1 MAVTGIVAEFNPFHY
16 GHKYLLEQA
25 EGLKIV
31 AMSGNFVQRGEPAI
45 VDKWTRAQ
53 MALENGA
60 DIVVELPFQVAVQ
73 SADYFAQGA
82 VDILAKMGVD
92 TLAFGTEEELDYS
105 EIARVY
111 EEKAEQMTAFL
122 ETLDDSLSYPQKTQ
136 LMWEKFTGI
145 DFSGNTPNHILALA
159 YAKASAGKNLRLQ
172 PIRRQGAAYHS
183 QEKNQL
189 MASATAIR
197 KHISDPEFL
206 EQATPSAELILVS
219 PHLSWDNFYPL
230 LRYQL
235 LTHPDLTQIP
245 QVNQEMA
252 SRISSAIA
260 SAASL
265 EDLVE
270 QVATKRYTK
279 ARVRRLL
286 TYILVNAQE
295 APLSQG
301 IHLLGFTEKG
311 QAHLKGLKKSVH
323 LISKIGAEPWD
334 KPTQQADLVYRLGH
348 SDLPEQTFGRSP
360 IRISKNELG

>member
-82 VDILAKMGVD
+82 VDILAKMGAD
-92 TLAFGTEEELDYS
+92 TLAFGTEEDLDYDR
-105 EIARVY
+105 IAKLY

-122 ETLDDSLSYPQKTQ
+122 ETLDNTLSYPQKNQ
-136 LMWEKFTGI
+136 IMWERFTGI
-145 DFSGNTPNHILALA
+145 DFSGETPNHILALA
-159 YAKASAGKNLRLQ
+159 YVKASAGKNLRLQ
-172 PIRRQGAAYHS
+172 PIKRQGAAYHS

-197 KHISDPEFL
+197 KHISDRAFL
-206 EQATPSAELILVS
+206 EQATPSAGLILS
-219 PHLSWDNFYPL
+219 APHLSWDNFYSL

-245 QVNQEMA
+245 QVNLELA
-252 SRISSAIA
+252 SRLSSAIA

-279 ARVRRLL
+279 ARIRRLL

-295 APLSQG
+295 ATLPQG
-301 IHLLGFTEKG
+301 VHLLGFTEKG
-311 QAHLKGLKKSVH
+311 QAHLKTLKKSVH
-323 LISKIGAEPWD
+323 LISKIGAVPWD

-348 SDLPEQTFGRSP
+348 PDLPEQTFGRSP
-360 IRISKNELG
+360 IRILKNKLG

>member
-1 MAVTGIVAEFNPFHY
+1 MAITGIVAEFNPFHY

-82 VDILAKMGVD
+82 VDILTKMGVD
-92 TLAFGTEEELDYS
+92 TLAFGTEENLDYS

-111 EEKAEQMTAFL
+111 EEKSEQMTAFL
-122 ETLDDSLSYPQKTQ
+122 ATLDDFLSYPQKTQ

-172 PIRRQGAAYHS
+172 PITRQGAAYHS
-183 QEKNQL
+183 QDKNQL

-197 KHISDPEFL
+197 KHISDPVFL
-206 EQATPSAELILVS
+206 KQATPSTELILS
-219 PHLSWDNFYPL
+219 APHLTWDNYYPL

-245 QVNQEMA
+245 QVNQELA

-260 SAASL
+260 SAANL

-295 APLSQG
+295 APLPQG
-301 IHLLGFTEKG
+301 IHLLGFTENG
-311 QAHLKGLKKSVH
+311 QAHLKSLKKSVH
-323 LISKIGAEPWD
+323 LISKIGADPWD
-334 KPTQQADLVYRLGH
+334 KPTQQADLVYRIGH
-348 SDLPEQTFGRSP
+348 PDLPEQTFGRSP
-360 IRISKNELG
+360 IRILKN

>member
-1 MAVTGIVAEFNPFHY
+1 MAITGIIAEFNPFHY

-82 VDILAKMGVD
+82 VDILAKMGID
-92 TLAFGTEEELDYS
+92 TLTFGTEEDLDY
-105 EIARVY
+105 EKIAKLY
-111 EEKAEQMTAFL
+111 EEKAEQMTVFM

-136 LMWEKFTGI
+136 QMWETFTGI

-197 KHISDPEFL
+197 KHISDLAFL
-206 EQATPSAELILVS
+206 EQATPSAELILTA
-219 PHLSWDNFYPL
+219 PHLSWNNFYPL
-230 LRYQL
+230 LRYQI
-235 LTHPDLTQIP
+235 LTHPDLRQIP

-265 EDLVE
+265 EELVE

-295 APLSQG
+295 ASLPEA
-301 IHLLGFTEKG
+301 IHLLAFTEKG
-311 QAHLKGLKKSVH
+311 QAHLRRLKKSVS
-323 LISKIGAEPWD
+323 LISKIGADPWD
-334 KPTQQADLVYRLGH
+334 SPTQQADLVYRLGH
-348 SDLPEQTFGRSP
+348 PDLPEQTFGRSP
-360 IRISKNELG
+360 IRISKD

>member
-82 VDILAKMGVD
+82 VDILSAMGAD
-92 TLAFGTEEELDYS
+92 TLAFGTEEDLDYS
-105 EIARVY
+105 EIARIY

-136 LMWEKFTGI
+136 KMWESFTGI

-172 PIRRQGAAYHS
+172 PIKRQGAAYHS
-183 QEKNQL
+183 QEKNQM

-197 KHISDPEFL
+197 KHISDRTFVL
-206 EQATPSAELILVS
+206 QSTPSSELLLMAPQVNWENYFDLVRYHILIQE
-219 PHLSWDNFYPL
+219 
-230 LRYQL
+230 QL
-235 LTHPDLTQIP
+235 DHVF
-245 QVNQEMA
+245 QVNQEIA
-252 SRISSAIA
+252 NRLKSAIVHVH
-260 SAASL
+260 SI
-265 EDLVE
+265 EELVDK
-270 QVATKRYTK
+270 VSTKRYTK
-279 ARVRRLL
+279 ARVRRIL
-286 TYILVNAQE
+286 TYILVNARE
-295 APLSQG
+295 NNLPNG
-301 IHLLGFTEKG
+301 VHVLGFTEKG
-311 QAHLKGLKKSVH
+311 QEHLKKMKKS
-323 LISKIGAEPWD
+323 ISIVSRIGAVPWD
-334 KPTQQADLVYRLGH
+334 QQTQTADRIYQLGH
-348 SDLPEQTFGRSP
+348 SDIKEQNFGRSP
-360 IRISKNELG
+360 IRIEKLG

>member
-1 MAVTGIVAEFNPFHY
+1 MAITGIVAEFNPFHY

-45 VDKWTRAQ
+45 VDKWARAQ

-82 VDILAKMGVD
+82 VDILAKMGAD

-105 EIARVY
+105 EIAKVY
-111 EEKAEQMTAFL
+111 EEKAEQMIAYL

-136 LMWEKFTGI
+136 KMWETFTGI

-197 KHISDPEFL
+197 KHISDRAFL
-206 EQATPSAELILVS
+206 EQATPSAELILAA
-219 PHLSWDNFYPL
+219 PHLSWNNFYPL
-230 LRYQL
+230 LRYQV

-265 EDLVE
+265 EELVE
-270 QVATKRYTK
+270 LVATKRYTK

-286 TYILVNAQE
+286 AYILVNAQE
-295 APLSQG
+295 APLPES
-301 IHLLGFTEKG
+301 IHLLGFSENG
-311 QAHLKGLKKSVH
+311 QAHLKILKKSVN
-323 LISKIGAEPWD
+323 LISKIGAVPWD
-334 KPTQQADLVYRLGH
+334 KPTQQADLVYRLGNPE
-348 SDLPEQTFGRSP
+348 LLEQTFGRIP
-360 IRISKNELG
+360 IRMLKNKLG